1 MTEFYVIMQK
11 RRDGHVYVD
20 LHKTNQ
26 IIYLTLK
33 DAEEA
38 FDEMDYKLKPHFHIV
53 NLVASLNSES

>member
-20 LHKTNQ
+20 LHKTNHV
-26 IIYLTLK
+26 IYLTLK

-38 FDEMDYKLKPHFHIV
+38 FDEMEYNMKPYFHIV
-53 NLVASLNSES
+53 NLVASLGSRS